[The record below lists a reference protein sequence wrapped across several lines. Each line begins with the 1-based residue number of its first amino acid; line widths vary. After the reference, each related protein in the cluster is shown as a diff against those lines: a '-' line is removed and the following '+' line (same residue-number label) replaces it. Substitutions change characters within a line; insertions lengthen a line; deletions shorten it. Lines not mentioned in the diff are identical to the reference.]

1 MMPKTKKQLKFF
13 SFYDFP
19 AIEKHLTNMAAE
31 GWMIKSAEGNLWKYE
46 QIEPKR
52 LHFAVTYFPKAH
64 ALDPEPSEEL
74 KMLWDFCEH
83 TGWKLAVQAAQIQIF
98 YNEAENPRP
107 IETDPVTQLENIH
120 RAAKKSVLTNLW
132 AGLFLGLL
140 NLGLFFAQLFT
151 QPVDT
156 LANPLRLW
164 SCVIWM
170 LYLVS
175 ILSEPISYFR
185 WYRKARVIA
194 QEEDRLAFPRNSRL
208 RNNIIFLLIT
218 MALIWLLLY
227 LSTSIVI
234 HAFIFTAVYGS
245 LIFVLVRGIMRFL
258 KRRKVS
264 AKANISITMIVSM
277 VLAFALVGPLTLALI
292 GATERGW
299 ISDDN
304 AAGTYEHDGRVWEY
318 YEDELPLTVEDLTG
332 EQYEGYSRQLATEN
346 TMFLAKV
353 EGRQRARF
361 DAENFKTLPDLE
373 YTVTQ
378 VKLPLAYELCKKDI
392 LNDRDDRKDDH
403 IPEGHK
409 NIYES
414 RDPSPWGAVEVYQL
428 TAQDSGPMGFWV
440 LCYESHIVEIVFYGW
455 DPSLEQMAIVA
466 EKLGNTPQ

>member
-107 IETDPVTQLENIH
+107 IETDPVTQLKNIH

-156 LANPLRLW
+156 LSNPIRLW

-194 QEEDRLAFPRNSRL
+194 QEEDRLAFPRNTQL
-208 RNNIIFLLIT
+208 RNNIILLLI
-218 MALIWLLLY
+218 MIALIWLLLY
-227 LSTSIVI
+227 LSSSIVI
-234 HAFIFTAVYGS
+234 HAFIFTAVYGI

-258 KRRKVS
+258 KRRRVS
-264 AKANISITMIVSM
+264 AKANVSITMIVSM
-277 VLAFALVGPLTLALI
+277 VLAFALMGPLTLALI

-299 ISDDN
+299 ITDDN

-332 EQYEGYSRQLATEN
+332 KQEMGYSCELTTDNTVFLTRTEGY
-346 TMFLAKV
+346 
-353 EGRQRARF
+353 QRPRF
-361 DAENFKTLPDLE
+361 DAENYKELSHLE
-373 YTVTQ
+373 YTIYQ
-378 VKLPLAYELCKKDI
+378 IKLPLLLEPIKSAVINEYQDEVREDYVLIDHYEPI
-392 LNDRDDRKDDH
+392 
-403 IPEGHK
+403 
-409 NIYES
+409 
-414 RDPSPWGAVEVYQL
+414 DPAPWGADEAYQHHW
-428 TAQDSGPMGFWV
+428 S
-440 LCYESHIVEIVFYGW
+440 ESVMDTYLLVWGDRIVEINFYSQT
-455 DPSLEQMAIVA
+455 PTPEQMAIVA
-466 EKLGNTPQ
+466 EKLGNAPQ